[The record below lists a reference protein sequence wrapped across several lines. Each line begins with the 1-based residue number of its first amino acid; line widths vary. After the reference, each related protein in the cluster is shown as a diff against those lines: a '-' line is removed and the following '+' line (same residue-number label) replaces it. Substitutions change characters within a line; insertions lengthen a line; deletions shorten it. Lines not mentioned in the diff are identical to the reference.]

1 MKIKLAFSL
10 LLFFISASGLLA
22 QEKFEKEYRLKTETV
37 PLLARQFVDSLPFN
51 RRIKWYAE
59 VSELGKTVEAKTK
72 FERRRYSVEFDS
84 AGKLLDVE
92 IGISFEDIPEKVRA
106 EITRN
111 LAAEF
116 EKFSLKKI
124 QEQLTG
130 TRENLL
136 AHLAQGQ
143 QKAGLTTRYELI
155 VKGSK
160 DGEKHEFEF
169 TFSAQGQ
176 QEKKAKLVF
185 RNTDNLQY

>member
-92 IGISFEDIPEKVRA
+92 IGISFEDIPEKVQA
-106 EITRN
+106 EIMRN

-143 QKAGLTTRYELI
+143 GKTGLTTRYELI

>member
-1 MKIKLAFSL
+1 MKIKLAFFF
-10 LLFFISASGLLA
+10 LLFFTSASGLLA

-37 PLLARQFVDSLPFN
+37 PLPARQFVNALPFN
-51 RRIKWYAE
+51 RRVKWYAE

-92 IGISFEDIPEKVRA
+92 IEISFKDIPEKVRN

-111 LAAEF
+111 LAAEL
-116 EKFSLKKI
+116 ERFSIKKT

-130 TRENLL
+130 PRENLL

-155 VKGSK
+155 VKGSDE
-160 DGEKHEFEF
+160 DGRHEFEF

-176 QEKKAKLVF
+176 LEKKAKLVF